1 MARSL
6 GPRHVRKQVRSLFS
20 GSSSV
25 SVPGGYP
32 KLSQVAAR
40 RSRAAGPRQPRD
52 RAGFVLAAAGLTRGL
67 NRNHNRVLKDIFKGA
82 ATAAP
87 SPLTGG
93 SKCSRSPT
101 PCASR
106 TLAWSALTISKH
118 STQQGSADSIRR
130 T

>member
-40 RSRAAGPRQPRD
+40 RSRAAGPRRPRD
-52 RAGFVLAAAGLTRGL
+52 RAGFVLAAAGLIAADRAQ
-67 NRNHNRVLKDIFKGA
+67 HQIP
-82 ATAAP
+82 ATA
-87 SPLTGG
+87 
-93 SKCSRSPT
+93 SRGKNLYFV
-101 PCASR
+101 R
-106 TLAWSALTISKH
+106 RRSALC
-118 STQQGSADSIRR
+118 
-130 T
+130 